1 MIACGRAL
9 PDAMTIEHTG
19 HHANMSPPPPRSGPT
34 MSDGDD
40 PVRPTVRV
48 GRSYTRFVTLM
59 KVLLPLL
66 ALGLMALLAAWPRL
80 SGTEQDGVRPRDTGD
95 LEMMKAHYLGTDKDN
110 RPFSVTADRA
120 MQSSNEPGVLDLV
133 RPEAEMTMQD
143 GSWALIKAE
152 RGRYNDTTGKLLL
165 LGKADLFHD
174 KGYEFLTDEVHVDV
188 SEGIAWGDRPV
199 VGQGPFG
206 ELKAEGFRLFD
217 HGATIVFTGR
227 SHLDL
232 VGSGG
237 AGQVTP

>member
-1 MIACGRAL
+1 MSDG
-9 PDAMTIEHTG
+9 AMSDG
-19 HHANMSPPPPRSGPT
+19 AMSDGAMSDGA

-40 PVRPTVRV
+40 PVRPIVPI

-80 SGTEQDGVRPRDTGD
+80 SGLEQDGIRPRDIGE
-95 LEMMKAHYLGTDKDN
+95 LEMMQARYLGTDQSN
-110 RPFSVTADRA
+110 RPFSVIADRA
-120 MQSSNEPGVLDLV
+120 MQSTSEPGVLDLV

-143 GSWALIKAE
+143 GSWVLIKAE
-152 RGRYNDTTGKLLL
+152 RGRYNDNTGKLLL
-165 LGKADLFHD
+165 LGRADLFHD

-188 SEGIAWGDRPV
+188 NAGIAWGDRPV

-227 SHLDL
+227 SHVDL

-237 AGQVTP
+237 TGQVTP